1 MNSKKE
7 ANNNKNNQV
16 TLSFVD
22 ADPKKRKTDGRK
34 RRRTEG
40 KKEQEEDKKQIS
52 DKGTNKRG
60 IWTKK
65 REMAVLTSYVTHR
78 PFAVPYKTRGVY
90 WERILKEVNEQD
102 ESETPLKRV
111 AMIAKFHDLLDQY
124 KHLFSENVINK
135 SSGINRFNSDIER
148 AAYNAWNQV
157 FIITELLIS
166 DMTY

>member
-1 MNSKKE
+1 MNAKNE

-34 RRRTEG
+34 RRRTEE

-78 PFAVPYKTRGVY
+78 PFAVPYKTRGVLGTNF
-90 WERILKEVNEQD
+90 ERSQ
-102 ESETPLKRV
+102 
-111 AMIAKFHDLLDQY
+111 
-124 KHLFSENVINK
+124 
-135 SSGINRFNSDIER
+135 
-148 AAYNAWNQV
+148 
-157 FIITELLIS
+157 
-166 DMTY
+166 